1 MTARS
6 RVTFSGGS
14 VVISVALAARGV
26 RVAEQTWTA
35 KMVLDLAPDASS
47 ASSARSCSNPGKWV
61 TIGRSETALWGEFQ
75 GSGSKP
81 YQTQVDLREPAFK
94 CSCPSRKFPCKH
106 GLGIMLALAEKPAA
120 IKTASAPQ
128 WVTDWLAGREAKAAK
143 REEKAAA
150 AAASA
155 EAAPVDAEA
164 QAKRVAAREAKV
176 NAGLEELAAFLS
188 DMVRQGL
195 AAVQAKPQSFFEK
208 PAARLVDAQASGL
221 ARLVRELSSLASSG
235 EGWQSRLL
243 AAIGRVHLL
252 VQAYRNQEKLPPATA
267 AEVRALVGWTQP
279 QEQVLAQAGVKGR
292 WIVVSQNAEREAQLT
307 TQTTWLIERETARPA
322 MVLHFAAC
330 AQPLDRTLV
339 VGTEIEAELVDFP
352 AGTPL
357 RALVKSRNGVPATAS
372 VLPGSTVGESLD
384 AYAAALSNSP
394 WLESWPITLRNVVPV
409 RRDDRQW
416 LLRDEMGAAL
426 PVDRRFDKGW
436 ELMAISG
443 GSGIHVMGEWDGTI
457 FRPLAAVGAGEFVP
471 LKWILAAEAEAVEEA
486 A

>member
-1 MTARS
+1 M
-6 RVTFSGGS
+6 
-14 VVISVALAARGV
+14 
-26 RVAEQTWTA
+26 AEQVWTA

-47 ASSARSCSNPGKWV
+47 ASAAKGCSNPGKWV

-120 IKTASAPQ
+120 IKTATPPQ
-128 WVTDWLAGREAKAAK
+128 WVSEWLAGREAKAAK

-150 AAASA
+150 AA
-155 EAAPVDAEA
+155 EAPVDAEA
-164 QAKRVAAREAKV
+164 QAKRVASREAKV
-176 NAGLEELAAFLS
+176 KAGLEELSVFLS

-195 AAVQAKPQSFFEK
+195 AALQAKPTAFFEK

-221 ARLVRELSSLASSG
+221 ARMVRELSSLASSG
-235 EGWQSRLL
+235 DGWQSRLL
-243 AAIGRVHLL
+243 AAIGRLHLL
-252 VQAYRNQEKLPPATA
+252 VQAYRNQDKLPPGTV

-292 WIVVSQNAEREAQLT
+292 WIVVSQNTEREAQLT
-307 TQTTWLIERETARPA
+307 TQTTWLIERESAKPA
-322 MVLHFAAC
+322 MVLHFAAG

-339 VGTEIEAELVDFP
+339 VGTEIEAELVYFP

-357 RALVKSRNGVPATAS
+357 RALVKSRQGVPSAAS
-372 VLPGSTVGESLD
+372 VLPGSTIGESLD
-384 AYAAALSNSP
+384 AYAAALSTSP
-394 WLESWPITLRNVVPV
+394 WLETWPITLRNVVPV
-409 RRDDRQW
+409 RTERW
-416 LLRDEMGAAL
+416 LLRDETGAAI

-443 GSGIHVMGEWDGTI
+443 GSGINVMGEWDGMI